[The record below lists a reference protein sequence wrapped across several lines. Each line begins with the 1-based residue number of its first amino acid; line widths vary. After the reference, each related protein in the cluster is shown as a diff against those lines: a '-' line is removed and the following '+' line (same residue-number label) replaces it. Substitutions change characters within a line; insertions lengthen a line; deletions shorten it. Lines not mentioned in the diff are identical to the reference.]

1 MKTMEK
7 ENYLEPEVRVISV
20 LIENGFAASTDS
32 SGGFDHE
39 DSDTEWVEG
48 ED

>member
-1 MKTMEK
+1 MKTIEK
-7 ENYLEPEVRVISV
+7 ESYLEPEVRVISV
-20 LIENGFAASTDS
+20 LIENGFAASTDLN
-32 SGGFDHE
+32 GGFNHE

>member
-1 MKTMEK
+1 MKTIEK
-7 ENYLEPEVRVISV
+7 ENYLEPEMRVISV
-20 LIENGFAASTDS
+20 LIENGFAASGDP

-39 DSDTEWVEG
+39 DSETDWLEG